1 MLKEYRT
8 LFPYVNKYRARYI
21 AGFICLIV
29 VDGAQVLIPQFIKQA
44 IDTVS
49 QGSFEMG
56 TILRIALSIVTAA
69 LVISSGRFLWRLL
82 IIGASRR
89 IETELRDRLFAR
101 LLVLPSGFYQRNKT
115 GDLMARATNDMGA
128 IRQATAMGFV
138 AFVDGVFMSL
148 AILIIIFV
156 QNPKIALFTVIPL
169 PAISLLIVLFG
180 SMIGKRFTK
189 VQEVFSRLSEIAQET
204 IAGIRVVKAFVKE
217 DHFSAQFSAT
227 NDEYQRVSMGL
238 VRIFG
243 LFFPLITFLAGLT
256 TLILIVAGGNAVLEN
271 RMSPGDIVAMLAY
284 LEMLIWPM
292 IGAGFTVNI
301 IQRGAASLKRVN
313 EILSEQSEAELAADT
328 APTADAPTAAA
339 AHAAVAGPAVAS
351 PAAGSPSA
359 APEPA
364 VAAPAA
370 QDARTSGDLEVRGLH
385 FSYPDSSEA
394 SKNAKKAELSAEPP
408 TESKPGKAAAAPTA
422 AKPQVAPPAATA
434 AVHAEPAEAAIA
446 ETATAHSSAPHLSA
460 PLPQAAPAL
469 TDISFYLPEGRT
481 LGILGRIGSG
491 KSTLLKL
498 LPRLIE
504 PPKGTIFLGGL
515 DLRSIDLPRLRRRFG
530 FVPQDSFLFSDSLEA
545 NIRFGNPDI
554 SAERFAR
561 ITAISTIDRD
571 VGDFPAG
578 WETIVGEKGLTLS
591 GGQKQR
597 VAISRALAMDPEILV
612 FDDALSAVDAE
623 TEDRILEALLD
634 ERRGRTNI
642 VISHRVSTLRHA
654 DTIIVLE
661 GGRITQRGSHAEL
674 LADTTG
680 FYAEIARLQEL
691 EQLVSTQIEPQS
703 MGQGA

>member
-1 MLKEYRT
+1 
-8 LFPYVNKYRARYI
+8 LF
-21 AGFICLIV
+21 
-29 VDGAQVLIPQFIKQA
+29 
-44 IDTVS
+44 
-49 QGSFEMG
+49 
-56 TILRIALSIVTAA
+56 
-69 LVISSGRFLWRLL
+69 

-313 EILSEQSEAELAADT
+313 EILSEQSEAELAADA
-328 APTADAPTAAA
+328 APTADTPTVPPAPTAVARPAA
-339 AHAAVAGPAVAS
+339 AASTAVAP
-351 PAAGSPSA
+351 PAAP
-359 APEPA
+359 
-364 VAAPAA
+364 
-370 QDARTSGDLEVRGLH
+370 DARTSGDLEVRGLH
-385 FSYPDSSEA
+385 FSYPDNSEA
-394 SKNAKKAELSAEPP
+394 SKDAKKTEPSVEPP
-408 TESKPGKAAAAPTA
+408 TAAKPGKAAAAA
-422 AKPQVAPPAATA
+422 QAAPPAAA
-434 AVHAEPAEAAIA
+434 PA
-446 ETATAHSSAPHLSA
+446 
-460 PLPQAAPAL
+460 AAPAL
-469 TDISFYLPEGRT
+469 ADISFYLPEGRT

-515 DLRSIDLPRLRRRFG
+515 DLRAIDLPRLRRRFG

-561 ITAISTIDRD
+561 VTAISTIDRD